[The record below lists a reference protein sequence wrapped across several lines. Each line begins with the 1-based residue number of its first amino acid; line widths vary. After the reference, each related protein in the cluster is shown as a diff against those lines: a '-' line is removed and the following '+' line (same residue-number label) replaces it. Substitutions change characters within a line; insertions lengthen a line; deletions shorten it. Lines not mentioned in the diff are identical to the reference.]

1 MGSGLTLLHDG
12 PLPPLESGE
21 THRLQ
26 HVAEVRFRLEK
37 ERDIRASM
45 YKKYRRGASF
55 VDGIDI
61 ALSVTSVGLAASGV
75 GLLST
80 IIAAPVALGLLAG
93 EIVCGLLRA
102 GGKLVGR
109 RLQAKARKH
118 DLIRC
123 LAESK
128 LNTIADRISVAP
140 NDDKITEE
148 VFRLILSEIDK
159 YNQMKAEIRGRQKQS
174 LSEDEK
180 NRLFQCAR
188 DEALMT
194 ARAKVLKKI
203 QAGTSSGT

>member
-1 MGSGLTLLHDG
+1 MGLY
-12 PLPPLESGE
+12 PPLESDE

-37 ERDIRASM
+37 ERDFRASM
-45 YKKYRRGASF
+45 YKKYRRGGNV
-55 VDGIDI
+55 VDEIDT

-80 IIAAPVALGLLAG
+80 IIAVPVALSLQAG
-93 EIVCGLLRA
+93 AIVCGLLGA

-118 DLIRC
+118 DLIHG

-128 LNTIADRISVAP
+128 LNTIADRISVALK
-140 NDDKITEE
+140 DDNITEE
-148 VFRLILSEIDK
+148 EFRLILSEIDK

-174 LSEDEK
+174 LSKDEK
-180 NRLFQCAR
+180 TDYFSAR
-188 DEALMT
+188 ET
-194 ARAKVLKKI
+194 KR
-203 QAGTSSGT
+203 